1 VRFLKILDLAAGL
14 DHNRWVRRTPAGDE
28 EGALTNQISND
39 DRERIRAQFPA
50 LAGDTVYL
58 ENAGGSQVPAV
69 VADSIRDYMLTSY
82 VQLGANYPTS
92 LRATEIVDEAHDFV
106 RLMMNGTD
114 GEVILGSSTSVLL
127 QMLSRCYAQVL
138 KPGSEVV
145 VAQTGH
151 EANVGPWKM
160 LDRLGFSLRWWEMDP
175 ASCTCPLSDLEEL
188 LTDRTALVAF
198 PHVSNLLGEIVDIEA
213 ITSLAHEAGA
223 RVVVDGVAY
232 APHRA
237 MNVSAW
243 NVDWYAYSTYK
254 VYGPHMA
261 AMWGRRDA
269 LAELSGPNHFFVPD
283 DDLPYKFEVGGANHE
298 GCAGLLGLRDYL
310 AFLVGENDPA
320 ALDRPAIERAF
331 DFMTACELPLQARLI
346 EYLRSRDDLRIIG
359 PIDDG
364 DSRVGTISFVH
375 DSKSSAEI
383 TAAVDRSGIG
393 IRHGHMYAYHL
404 CEAAGLEPED
414 GVVRT
419 SLVHYNTLEE
429 IERLIEVFDA
439 ALA

>member
-1 VRFLKILDLAAGL
+1 M
-14 DHNRWVRRTPAGDE
+14 T
-28 EGALTNQISND
+28 TQITND
-39 DRERIRAQFPA
+39 DRQRIRTQFPA

-58 ENAGGSQVPAV
+58 ENAGGSQVPAI

-82 VQLGANYPTS
+82 VQLGAGYPLS
-92 LRATEIVDEAHDFV
+92 HRATELVDEAHDFV
-106 RLMMNGTD
+106 RLMMNGKD
-114 GEVILGSSTSVLL
+114 GEVILGSSTTALL
-127 QMLSRCYAQVL
+127 QMLAKCYAQVL
-138 KPGSEVV
+138 EPGSEIV

-175 ASCTCPLSDLEEL
+175 ADYTCPLSELENL
-188 LTDRTALVAF
+188 LSDRTALVAF
-198 PHVSNLLGEIVDIEA
+198 PHVSNLLGDIVDIEA
-213 ITSLAHEAGA
+213 ITSLVHEAGA

-237 MNVSAW
+237 IDVSAW

-261 AMWGRRDA
+261 ALWGRRDA
-269 LAELSGPNHFFVPD
+269 LAELHGPNHFFVPE

-298 GCAGLLGLRDYL
+298 GCAGVCGLRDYL
-310 AFLVGENDPA
+310 AFVVGEADPR
-320 ALDRPAIERAF
+320 ALDRPAIEQAF
-331 DFMTACELPLQARLI
+331 EIMTACELPLQARLI
-346 EYLRSRDDLRIIG
+346 EYLQSRKDVRIVG
-359 PIDDG
+359 PSDDG

-375 DSKSSAEI
+375 ESKSSAEI

-404 CEAAGLEPED
+404 CEAAGLDPED

-419 SLVHYNTLEE
+419 SLVHYNTMEE
-429 IERLIEVFDA
+429 IEKLIEVFDA
-439 ALA
+439 VLE